1 MVQAWWAAGL
11 AVPAVIVK
19 GFLGGRTKGRK
30 EEELRAMYGRV
41 CNLIL
46 HITYLLACSA
56 ASLACPI
63 IYASMRVGL
72 LLCCQSAMM
81 PLCYVI
87 RPEEGTDPSF
97 VCERVCT
104 SDRLLRRMGGLSKD
118 PTPNTCVTVCGVG
131 GVAHPIMLQYDRMH
145 IIAVLLARQL
155 CTLHATSQALV
166 SSASSVQNLL
176 QQVCQHTAA
185 LSALV
190 KLHVSVLR

>member
-30 EEELRAMYGRV
+30 EEELRAMYGRL
-41 CNLIL
+41 CNSVL

-56 ASLACPI
+56 AKVARPV
-63 IYASMRVGL
+63 IYASMRDGVL
-72 LLCCQSAMM
+72 LGCQSAMM
-81 PLCYVI
+81 LMCSVI

-131 GVAHPIMLQYDRMH
+131 GVAHPIILQYNPMYF
-145 IIAVLLARQL
+145 IPVLVARKL
-155 CTLHATSQALV
+155 CTLHATFQALF
-166 SSASSVQNLL
+166 SSASRVQTILL
-176 QQVCQHTAA
+176 QQVCQHTAEFQ
-185 LSALV
+185 
-190 KLHVSVLR
+190 RW

>member
-30 EEELRAMYGRV
+30 EEELRAMYGRLRK
-41 CNLIL
+41 LIL
-46 HITYLLACSA
+46 LVTYVLTCSA
-56 ASLACPI
+56 AQSFRAI
-63 IYASMRVGL
+63 ICASMRDGV
-72 LLCCQSAMM
+72 LLCCQSAMILM
-81 PLCYVI
+81 CYVI

-131 GVAHPIMLQYDRMH
+131 GVAHPSCSNMTGH
-145 IIAVLLARQL
+145 IIFL
-155 CTLHATSQALV
+155 CSWQDNCAPFMPHSMLYSI
-166 SSASSVQNLL
+166 
-176 QQVCQHTAA
+176 CF
-185 LSALV
+185 
-190 KLHVSVLR
+190 